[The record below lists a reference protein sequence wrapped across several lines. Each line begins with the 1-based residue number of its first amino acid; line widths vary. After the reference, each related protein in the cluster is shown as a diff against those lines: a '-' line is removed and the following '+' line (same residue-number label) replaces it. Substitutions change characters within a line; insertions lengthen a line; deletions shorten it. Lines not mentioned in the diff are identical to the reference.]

1 MFVTKFNKLPFILL
15 LSFLAISFNLEDAS
29 ILLLPFRTKSL
40 QKEDDEEDW
49 IEPYQSEDD
58 DWPYVPT
65 EIVFNTS
72 QFLNKWFYNGLN
84 VITTINQ
91 KNIESY
97 LSMGNSKLSI
107 EKCDLKKVLT
117 PVRGDNY
124 YKPLNSGNYT
134 NKGENLGNDIFSF
147 IGDLHYKTNIQ
158 IGERGDGLNFYFKE
172 EDNNEDLCGS
182 LGFNMDSTLD
192 KTNLIT
198 QLKKKNY
205 INEYHWTLKYLVE
218 EDGIIVLGA
227 KPHFFDTNTY
237 FMSQYCEMKAIPTQS
252 QETAWSFQIDE
263 IRIKR
268 KDSDNLILSDK
279 KIDFLPDRGLIIG
292 TDEYKKEIEKL
303 VFNDLISKGICF
315 CEETNFIDSEKKIRD
330 IYYIY
335 YCDRKKF
342 IGNKYT
348 VEKSYFN
355 SFPSLEFYIKETN
368 MTFTLV
374 NDHLFHE
381 IYNRSYFLVA
391 FKKEGNTI
399 WKLGEPFISHFQFTF
414 DQENKI
420 VGFYNPIMPKIDNEE
435 YMKEK
440 EGQNPNN
447 NSYSKKTI
455 IIIIVVSVIAVLGLG
470 VGAFFLGKKL
480 NEIRKKRA
488 NELRDDFEYISDS
501 INGPESTEKNQD
513 NDILGIEKN

>member
-1 MFVTKFNKLPFILL
+1 MLVTKLNGLPAIFF
-15 LSFLAISFNLEDAS
+15 LSFLSISFCLEEHS
-29 ILLLPFRTKSL
+29 ILLLPFRTKGL
-40 QKEDDEEDW
+40 QKEDDEEEW
-49 IEPYQSEDD
+49 IEPYQSDDD
-58 DWPYVPT
+58 DWPYDPT
-65 EIVFNTS
+65 VLVFNSS

-84 VITTINQ
+84 VIMTINQ
-91 KNIESY
+91 KSIESY
-97 LSMGNSKLSI
+97 LNMRNSILSI

-117 PVRGDNY
+117 PVRGDYY

-134 NKGENLGNDIFSF
+134 KKGENIGNDIFSF

-158 IGERGDGLNFYFKE
+158 IGKRGDGLNFYFNEK
-172 EDNNEDLCGS
+172 DNEEDLCGNF
-182 LGFNMDSTLD
+182 GFNIDSNLD
-192 KTNLIT
+192 LTNLIN

-205 INEYHWTLKYLVE
+205 INEYIWTLKYLVE
-218 EDGIIVLGA
+218 EDGIIVLGTE
-227 KPHFFDTNTY
+227 PHFFDNDTY

-252 QETAWSFQIDE
+252 QDTAWSFQIDE
-263 IRIKR
+263 IRIKP

-292 TDEYKKEIEKL
+292 TNEYKKEIEKL
-303 VFNDLISKGICF
+303 MFNDLISKGICF
-315 CEETNFIDSEKKIRD
+315 CEETNFIDKEKEIND

-355 SFPSLEFYIKETN
+355 SFPSLEFYIKEIN

-381 IYNRSYFLVA
+381 ISNRSYFLVI
-391 FKKEGNTI
+391 FKKEENNI
-399 WKLGEPFISHFQFTF
+399 WRLGEPFISHFQFTF
-414 DQENKI
+414 DQENKK
-420 VGFYNPIMPKIDNEE
+420 VGFYNPIMPKINNEE
-435 YMKEK
+435 YMRGKES
-440 EGQNPNN
+440 QNQNN

-455 IIIIVVSVIAVLGLG
+455 ITIIIVSVISVLALG

-488 NELRDDFEYISDS
+488 NELRDDYDYISDS
-501 INGPESTEKNQD
+501 INGPESTEKNQN
-513 NDILGIEKN
+513 NDILGIEKD